1 MISMFSDLLEMANE
15 QSAPQRL
22 LFLFAATKESNK
34 SRKRDDKKGS
44 ITPTMIVDKLPTELS
59 DFPALVKEADSVN
72 KAWDFVFIAS
82 LSGDHNT
89 APSSEHAGP
98 FLDTMTKD
106 ISSGNNINR
115 YVVFDRQEN
124 PIELSAS

>member
-15 QSAPQRL
+15 QTAPQRL
-22 LFLFAATKESNK
+22 LFLFAATEESNK
-34 SRKRDDKKGS
+34 SKKRDDKKGT
-44 ITPTMIVDKLPTELS
+44 ITPTMVVDKLPSELT
-59 DFPALVKEADSVN
+59 DFTTLVNEADSIN
-72 KAWDFVFIAS
+72 KEWNFVFIAS

-89 APSSEHAGP
+89 PPSSEHAEP
-98 FLDTMTKD
+98 FLDTMTTD
-106 ISSGNNINR
+106 ITSGNNINR

>member
-15 QSAPQRL
+15 QTAPQRL
-22 LFLFAATKESNK
+22 LFLFAATEESNK
-34 SRKRDDKKGS
+34 SKKRDDKKGT
-44 ITPTMIVDKLPTELS
+44 ITPTMVVDKLPSELT
-59 DFPALVKEADSVN
+59 DFTTLVNEADSIN
-72 KAWDFVFIAS
+72 KEWNFVFIAS

-89 APSSEHAGP
+89 APSSEHAEP
-98 FLDTMTKD
+98 FLDTMTTD
-106 ISSGNNINR
+106 ITSGNNINR